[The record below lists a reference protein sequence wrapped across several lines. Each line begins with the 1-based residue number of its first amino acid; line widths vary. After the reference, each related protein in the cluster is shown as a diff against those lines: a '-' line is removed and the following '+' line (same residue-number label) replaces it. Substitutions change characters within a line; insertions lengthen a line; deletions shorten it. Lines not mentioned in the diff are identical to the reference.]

1 MNYTT
6 FLEFYVLDMGDK
18 NWCYEDGTKHYHFGD
33 IENCDG
39 VIDIGACYG
48 GFTLAASSR
57 TKADIVAVEPVWDTV
72 VAHNMKKNH
81 ISKCKVVSA
90 AVSDKKEVVSIEWN
104 GSTRVVETITM
115 PEILA
120 LLPSAK
126 KLFVKCDC
134 EGGEWNL
141 LPEHFKNVSRLEI
154 EFHLLQHGSS
164 TAKAVNPDLVK
175 FLESEYYVFPH
186 KEIMRDANGIA
197 RPFSLWKK
205 SEYPEKKSAAGQ
217 GPLKI

>member
-1 MNYTT
+1 MNYTK
-6 FLEFYVLDMGDK
+6 FLEFDVLDMGDK

-72 VAHNMKKNH
+72 VTHNMKKNH

-104 GSTRVVETITM
+104 GSTRVVETMIM

-120 LLPSAK
+120 LLPSSK

-141 LPEHFKNVSRLEI
+141 LPEDGMAAALRSLITSRLM
-154 EFHLLQHGSS
+154 SRCVPS
-164 TAKAVNPDLVK
+164 
-175 FLESEYYVFPH
+175 
-186 KEIMRDANGIA
+186 IA
-197 RPFSLWKK
+197 RLPANAAAS
-205 SEYPEKKSAAGQ
+205 SELAIIQAA
-217 GPLKI
+217 LLR